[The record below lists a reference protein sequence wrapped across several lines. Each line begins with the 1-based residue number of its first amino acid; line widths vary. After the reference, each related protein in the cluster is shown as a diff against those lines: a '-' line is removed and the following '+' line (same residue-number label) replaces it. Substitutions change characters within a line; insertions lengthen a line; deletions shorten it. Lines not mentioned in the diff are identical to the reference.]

1 MDGLNL
7 KFEYRALGDGDVDY
21 PEVLRRLQ
29 DHRSD
34 AVLSLATHFIPP
46 GGTRLDAMRI
56 NYQRLSEMISKVQ
69 AGVRSSGKRG
79 KA

>member
-21 PEVLRRLQ
+21 PEILRRLQ

-34 AVLSLATHFIPP
+34 AVLSIATHFIPP
-46 GGTRLDAMRI
+46 GGTRIDAMRI
-56 NYQRLSEMISKVQ
+56 NYQRLSEMIRKVQ
-69 AGVRSSGKRG
+69 AGAISNREGG

>member
-46 GGTRLDAMRI
+46 GGTRIDAMRI
-56 NYQRLSEMISKVQ
+56 NYRRLSEMIRKVQ
-69 AGVRSSGKRG
+69 AGIRSSRERG